1 LKSSEIRRGKKKP
14 IELMKLADILLLAVL
29 VTISISGFV
38 FIKEAFPQGT
48 DVRIEV
54 NGKLAYRVPLNA
66 DTTITVKGIIGDTI
80 VEIKDKK
87 VRITESPCHNKIC
100 IHTGWIDRGAVVCIP
115 NRVTVFVDRSEG
127 KDNKAIDAITG

>member
-1 LKSSEIRRGKKKP
+1 
-14 IELMKLADILLLAVL
+14 MTLADILLLAAL

-54 NGKLAYRVPLNA
+54 NGKLAYRLPLNTN
-66 DTTITVKGIIGDTI
+66 TTITVKGIIGNTM
-80 VEIKDKK
+80 VEIKNKK
-87 VRITESPCHNKIC
+87 VRITESPCLNKIC

-127 KDNKAIDAITG
+127 KENKAIDAITG